1 MNPLQISANDS
12 VEDVISK
19 TSSARAWLD
28 TEGEDVSLKPNAII
42 LRMSAHIPGDSP
54 AVKDVFEPAF
64 KRLAVMTKGAIGV
77 EGFWGGS
84 LHKERDG
91 IDALVN
97 NLTDMCPV
105 YSAWDAT
112 AFPAA
117 QSLSLP
123 FIFPS
128 AEVAT
133 AVSEALYHD
142 YFRKDF
148 EVNQILMG
156 RLVAT
161 SEYNLFSR
169 EPITCLDDL
178 LGKKIAC
185 SDGME
190 LDIYQALGAIPVG
203 CSTPEAKKRFT
214 NHEVAAV
221 SISDSAA
228 HTAGIYRD
236 ALYRTSANLVRVN
249 LEYGLSH
256 HFWNKLTPELKLIF
270 NQWLR
275 ALAQAGAQLFYGLAG
290 ARARVAFQDA
300 GIQFIDISE
309 TEIKQWQAKLAGVET
324 QFSQKIE
331 ALGYPA
337 KAMVVAIHASTQ
349 HYGDYSANQL
359 FDDALH
365 HPFTNITP
373 LNESSDG

>member
-12 VEDVISK
+12 VDDVIAK
-19 TSSARAWLD
+19 TNAARAWLNTD
-28 TEGEDVSLKPNAII
+28 REDVSPKPNAII
-42 LRMSAHIPGDSP
+42 LRVSAHIPGNSP

-64 KRLAVMTKGAIGV
+64 KRLTAMTQGAITV

-133 AVSEALYHD
+133 AVSEALYHE
-142 YFRKDF
+142 YFKKDF
-148 EVNQILMG
+148 EAKQILMG

-169 EPITCLDDL
+169 EPITCLADL
-178 LGKKIAC
+178 TGKQIAC

-190 LDIYQALGAIPVG
+190 FDIYQALGALPIG
-203 CSTPEAKKRFT
+203 CSTPEAKKRFS
-214 NHEVAAV
+214 NKEVAAV

-228 HTAGIYRD
+228 HTAGIYED
-236 ALYRTSANLVRVN
+236 AHYRTSANLVRVN

-256 HFWNKLTPELKLIF
+256 HFWNKLSLALKIIF

-290 ARARVAFQDA
+290 ARARVAFKET
-300 GIQFIDISE
+300 GIIFIDISAD
-309 TEIKQWQAKLAGVET
+309 EIKLWQAKLAGVET
-324 QFSQKIE
+324 QFSHKIQ
-331 ALGYPA
+331 ALGYPSTE
-337 KAMVVAIHASTQ
+337 MIQAIHSSTK
-349 HYGDYSANQL
+349 HYGQYSANQL
-359 FDDALH
+359 FDEALN
-365 HPFTNITP
+365 HPLTNITP
-373 LNESSDG
+373 LN

>member
-1 MNPLQISANDS
+1 MNPNQIFANDS

-19 TSSARAWLD
+19 TKLAQAWLN
-28 TEGEDVSLKPNAII
+28 TEGEDLSVQPDAITLKI
-42 LRMSAHIPGDSP
+42 SAHIPGDSP

-64 KRLAVMTKGAIGV
+64 KRLIVMTKGAVRV

-91 IDALVN
+91 IDALVSG
-97 NLTDMCPV
+97 LTDMCPV

-133 AVSEALYHD
+133 AVSEELYHD
-142 YFRKDF
+142 YFKKDF
-148 EVNQILMG
+148 EKNHILMG

-169 EPITCLDDL
+169 EPIRCLADL
-178 LGKKIAC
+178 QGKKIAC

-190 LDIYQALGAIPVG
+190 TDIYAALGAIPVG
-203 CSTPEAKKRFT
+203 CSTPEAKNRFA
-214 NHEVAAV
+214 NKEVEAV

-228 HTAGIYRD
+228 HTAGIYKD
-236 ALYRTSANLVRVN
+236 ARYRTSANLVRVN

-256 HFWNKLTPELKLIF
+256 HFWNKLSPGLKVIV

-275 ALAQAGAQLFYGLAG
+275 GLAQAGAQLFYGLAG
-290 ARARVAFQDA
+290 ARARLAFKES
-300 GIQFIDISE
+300 GMQFIDISD
-309 TEIKQWQAKLAGVET
+309 TEIAQWKKKLTWVESGFCDQIDT
-324 QFSQKIE
+324 
-331 ALGYPA
+331 LGYPS
-337 KAMVVAIHASTQ
+337 KALISAIQKASEK
-349 HYGDYSANQL
+349 YSEYSADELMQL
-359 FDDALH
+359 ALDK
-365 HPFTNITP
+365 PFTNITP
-373 LNESSDG
+373 L

>member
-1 MNPLQISANDS
+1 MNSLQISANDS
-12 VEDVISK
+12 VESVIAK
-19 TSSARAWLD
+19 TSSARAWLNTD
-28 TEGEDVSLKPNAII
+28 GEDVSLKSDAII
-42 LRMSAHIPGDSP
+42 LRISAHIPGDSP

-64 KRLAVMTKGAIGV
+64 KRLTVMTKGAIGV

-105 YSAWDAT
+105 YSAWDAN

-133 AVSEALYHD
+133 AVSEALYHE
-142 YFRKDF
+142 YFKKDF
-148 EVNQILMG
+148 EVNKILMG

-169 EPITCLDDL
+169 EPITCLRDL
-178 LGKKIAC
+178 SGKKIAC

-190 LDIYQALGAIPVG
+190 LDIYKALGAIPVG
-203 CSTPEAKKRFT
+203 CSTPEAKKRFG

-228 HTAGIYRD
+228 YTAGIYKD

-256 HFWNKLTPELKLIF
+256 HFWNKLSPELKVIF

-290 ARARVAFQDA
+290 AEARVGFQKA
-300 GIQFIDISE
+300 GIQFIDISADE
-309 TEIKQWQAKLAGVET
+309 LKHWQAKLTGVEK
-324 QFSQKIE
+324 QFSQKIQ

-337 KAMVVAIHASTQ
+337 KEMIQAIHDSTK
-349 HYGDYSANQL
+349 HYSDYSADHL
-359 FDDALH
+359 FDEALN

-373 LNESSDG
+373 LN

>member
-12 VEDVISK
+12 VENVIAK
-19 TSSARAWLD
+19 TNSARAWLNTD
-28 TEGEDVSLKPNAII
+28 GEDVSLKADAIT
-42 LRMSAHIPGDSP
+42 LRISAHIPGDSP

-64 KRLAVMTKGAIGV
+64 KRLTVMTKGAIGV
-77 EGFWGGS
+77 QGFWGGS

-105 YSAWDAT
+105 YSAWDAN

-133 AVSEALYHD
+133 AVSEALYHE
-142 YFRKDF
+142 YFKKDF
-148 EVNQILMG
+148 EANKILMG

-169 EPITCLDDL
+169 EPITCLNDL
-178 LGKKIAC
+178 FGKKIAC

-190 LDIYQALGAIPVG
+190 LDIYKALGAIPVG
-203 CSTPEAKKRFT
+203 CSTPEAKKRFA

-228 HTAGIYRD
+228 YTAGIYKD

-256 HFWNKLTPELKLIF
+256 HFWNKLSPELKAIF

-290 ARARVAFQDA
+290 AEARVGFQNA
-300 GIQFIDISE
+300 GIQFIDISADE
-309 TEIKQWQAKLAGVET
+309 LKQWQAKLTGVET
-324 QFSQKIE
+324 QFSHKIQT
-331 ALGYPA
+331 LGYPA
-337 KAMVVAIHASTQ
+337 KEMIQAIHDSTK
-349 HYGDYSANQL
+349 HYSTYSADQL
-359 FDDALH
+359 FDDALN

-373 LNESSDG
+373 LD

>member
-12 VEDVISK
+12 VENVIAK
-19 TSSARAWLD
+19 TNSARAWLNTD
-28 TEGEDVSLKPNAII
+28 GEDVSLKADANT
-42 LRMSAHIPGDSP
+42 LRISAHIPGDSP

-64 KRLAVMTKGAIGV
+64 KRLTVMTKGAIGV
-77 EGFWGGS
+77 QGFWGGS

-105 YSAWDAT
+105 YSAWDAN

-133 AVSEALYHD
+133 AVSEALYHE
-142 YFRKDF
+142 YFKKDF
-148 EVNQILMG
+148 EANKILMG

-169 EPITCLDDL
+169 EPITCLNDL
-178 LGKKIAC
+178 SGKKIAC

-190 LDIYQALGAIPVG
+190 LDIYKALGAIPVG
-203 CSTPEAKKRFT
+203 CSTPEAKKRFA

-228 HTAGIYRD
+228 YTAGIYKD

-256 HFWNKLTPELKLIF
+256 HFWNKLSPELKVIF

-290 ARARVAFQDA
+290 AEARVGFQSA
-300 GIQFIDISE
+300 GIQFIDISADE
-309 TEIKQWQAKLAGVET
+309 LKQWQAKLTGVET
-324 QFSQKIE
+324 QFSQKIQ

-337 KAMVVAIHASTQ
+337 KVMIQAIHDSTK
-349 HYGDYSANQL
+349 HYSTYSADRL
-359 FDDALH
+359 FDDALN

-373 LNESSDG
+373 LD

>member
-19 TSSARAWLD
+19 TSSARAWLNTD
-28 TEGEDVSLKPNAII
+28 GEDTNLKPNAII
-42 LRMSAHIPGDSP
+42 LKISAHIPGDSP

-64 KRLAVMTKGAIGV
+64 KRLTVMTKGAIGV

-105 YSAWDAT
+105 YSAWDAN

-133 AVSEALYHD
+133 AVSEALYHE
-142 YFRKDF
+142 YFKKDF
-148 EVNQILMG
+148 EANNILMG

-169 EPITCLDDL
+169 EPITCLKDL

-203 CSTPEAKKRFT
+203 CSTPEAKKRFG
-214 NHEVAAV
+214 NNEVAAV

-228 HTAGIYRD
+228 YTAGIYQD

-256 HFWNKLTPELKLIF
+256 HFWSKLSPELKVIF

-290 ARARVAFQDA
+290 ARARVAFQGA
-300 GIQFIDISE
+300 GMQFIDISE
-309 TEIKQWQAKLAGVET
+309 TELKQWQAKLTGVET
-324 QFSQKIE
+324 QFSQQLQ
-331 ALGYPA
+331 AVGYPA
-337 KAMVVAIHASTQ
+337 KSMIEAIHQSTK
-349 HYGDYSANQL
+349 HYSDYSANQL
-359 FDDALH
+359 FEEALQ

-373 LNESSDG
+373 LNE

>member
-12 VEDVISK
+12 VENVIAK
-19 TSSARAWLD
+19 TNSARAWLNTD
-28 TEGEDVSLKPNAII
+28 GEDVSLKADAIT
-42 LRMSAHIPGDSP
+42 LRISAHIPGDSP

-64 KRLAVMTKGAIGV
+64 KRLTVMTKGAIGV
-77 EGFWGGS
+77 QGFWGGS

-105 YSAWDAT
+105 YSAWDAN

-133 AVSEALYHD
+133 AVSEALYHE
-142 YFRKDF
+142 YFKKDF
-148 EVNQILMG
+148 EANKILMG

-169 EPITCLDDL
+169 EPITCLNDL
-178 LGKKIAC
+178 FGKKIAC

-190 LDIYQALGAIPVG
+190 LDIYKALGAIPVG
-203 CSTPEAKKRFT
+203 CSTPEAKKRFA

-228 HTAGIYRD
+228 YTAGIYKD

-256 HFWNKLTPELKLIF
+256 HFWNKLSPELKVIF

-290 ARARVAFQDA
+290 AEARVGFQNA
-300 GIQFIDISE
+300 GIQFIDISADE
-309 TEIKQWQAKLAGVET
+309 LKQWQAKLTGVET
-324 QFSQKIE
+324 QFSHKIQT
-331 ALGYPA
+331 LGYPA
-337 KAMVVAIHASTQ
+337 KEMIQAIHDSTK
-349 HYGDYSANQL
+349 HYSTYSADQL
-359 FDDALH
+359 FDDALN

-373 LNESSDG
+373 LD

>member
-12 VEDVISK
+12 VADVIAK
-19 TSSARAWLD
+19 TTLARAWLD
-28 TEGEDVSLKPNAII
+28 TSKENSDLKPDAII
-42 LRMSAHIPGDSP
+42 LRISAHIPGDSP

-64 KRLAVMTKGAIGV
+64 KRLAVMTNGAIGV

-91 IDALVN
+91 IDALIN
-97 NLTDMCPV
+97 NITDMCPV
-105 YSAWDAT
+105 YSAWDAA

-142 YFRKDF
+142 YFKKDF
-148 EVNQILMG
+148 EANKILMG

-169 EPITCLDDL
+169 EPITCLNDL
-178 LGKKIAC
+178 LGKNIAC

-190 LDIYQALGAIPVG
+190 FDIYQALGAHPIG
-203 CSTPEAKKRFT
+203 CSTPEAKKRFA
-214 NHEVAAV
+214 NREVAAV

-228 HTAGIYRD
+228 HTAGIYKD

-256 HFWNKLTPELKLIF
+256 HFWNKLSPELKLIF

-290 ARARVAFQDA
+290 ARARVAFQEA
-300 GIQFIDISE
+300 GIQFINISTE
-309 TEIKQWQAKLAGVET
+309 EIKQWQAKLAGVET
-324 QFSQKIE
+324 QFVKKIE
-331 ALGYPA
+331 LLGYPA
-337 KAMVVAIHASTQ
+337 KKMIQAIHDSTK

-359 FDDALH
+359 FDESLK

-373 LNESSDG
+373 LHE

>member
-12 VEDVISK
+12 VENVIAK
-19 TSSARAWLD
+19 TNSARAWLNTD
-28 TEGEDVSLKPNAII
+28 GEDVSLKADAIT
-42 LRMSAHIPGDSP
+42 LRISAHIPGDSP

-64 KRLAVMTKGAIGV
+64 KRLTVMTKGAIGV
-77 EGFWGGS
+77 QGFWGGS

-105 YSAWDAT
+105 YSAWDAN

-133 AVSEALYHD
+133 AVSEALYHE
-142 YFRKDF
+142 YFKKDF
-148 EVNQILMG
+148 EANKILMG

-169 EPITCLDDL
+169 EPITCLNDL
-178 LGKKIAC
+178 SGKKIAC

-190 LDIYQALGAIPVG
+190 LDIYKALGAIPVG
-203 CSTPEAKKRFT
+203 CSTPEAKKRFA

-228 HTAGIYRD
+228 YTAGIYKD

-256 HFWNKLTPELKLIF
+256 HFWNKLSPELKVIF

-290 ARARVAFQDA
+290 AEARVGFQSA
-300 GIQFIDISE
+300 GIQFIDISADE
-309 TEIKQWQAKLAGVET
+309 LKQWQAKLTGVET
-324 QFSQKIE
+324 QFSQKIQ

-337 KAMVVAIHASTQ
+337 KEMIQAIHNSTK
-349 HYGDYSANQL
+349 HYSTYSADRL
-359 FDDALH
+359 FDDALN

-373 LNESSDG
+373 LD

>member
-12 VEDVISK
+12 VEAVISK
-19 TSSARAWLD
+19 TASAREWLD
-28 TEGEDVSLKPNAII
+28 TSGEDLTVKSDVIT
-42 LRMSAHIPGDSP
+42 LRVSAHIPGDSP

-64 KRLAVMTKGAIGV
+64 KRLQIMTKGAVQV
-77 EGFWGGS
+77 EGYWGGS
-84 LHKERDG
+84 LHKEREG

-105 YSAWDAT
+105 YSAWDAQV
-112 AFPAA
+112 FPAA

-142 YFRKDF
+142 YFKKDF
-148 EVNQILMG
+148 EANKILMG

-169 EPITCLDDL
+169 EPIECLAHL
-178 LGKKIAC
+178 IGKKVAC

-190 LDIYQALGAIPVG
+190 FDIYQALGAIPVG
-203 CSTPEAKKRFT
+203 CSTPEAKKKFAG
-214 NHEVAAV
+214 NEVDAV

-228 HTAGIYRD
+228 HTAGIFQD
-236 ALYRTSANLVRVN
+236 ARYRTSANLVRVN

-256 HFWNKLTPELKLIF
+256 HFWNKLSPDLKIIV

-290 ARARVAFQDA
+290 ARARVAFEEA
-300 GIQFIDISE
+300 GMKFIDIDDK
-309 TEIKQWQAKLAGVET
+309 EIQDWKTKLAGVEKNY
-324 QFSQKIE
+324 SQKMQG
-331 ALGYPA
+331 LGYPSQE
-337 KAMVVAIHASTQ
+337 MIHAIHESTKYFGQ
-349 HYGDYSANQL
+349 FSADEL
-359 FDDALH
+359 FENALN
-365 HPFTNITP
+365 HPLTNITP
-373 LNESSDG
+373 LG

>member
-12 VEDVISK
+12 VENVIAK
-19 TSSARAWLD
+19 TSSARAWLNTD
-28 TEGEDVSLKPNAII
+28 GEDVSLKPDAII
-42 LRMSAHIPGDSP
+42 LRISAHIPGDSP

-64 KRLAVMTKGAIGV
+64 KRLTVMTKGAIGV
-77 EGFWGGS
+77 AGFWGGS

-97 NLTDMCPV
+97 NITDMCPV
-105 YSAWDAT
+105 YSAWDAN

-133 AVSEALYHD
+133 AVSEALYHE
-142 YFRKDF
+142 YFKKDF
-148 EVNQILMG
+148 EANKILMG

-169 EPITCLDDL
+169 EPITSLSDL
-178 LGKKIAC
+178 SGKKIAC

-190 LDIYQALGAIPVG
+190 LDIYHSLGAIPVG
-203 CSTPEAKKRFT
+203 CSTPEAKKRFA

-228 HTAGIYRD
+228 YTAGIYKD
-236 ALYRTSANLVRVN
+236 ARYRTSANLVRVN

-256 HFWNKLTPELKLIF
+256 HFWSKLSHELKVIF

-290 ARARVAFQDA
+290 AEARVGFQNA
-300 GIQFIDISE
+300 GIQFIDISADE
-309 TEIKQWQAKLAGVET
+309 LRLWQAKLTGVET
-324 QFSQKIE
+324 QFSQKIQ

-337 KAMVVAIHASTQ
+337 TEMIQAIHESTK
-349 HYGDYSANQL
+349 HYSNYSADQL
-359 FDDALH
+359 FDEALNQ
-365 HPFTNITP
+365 PFTNITP
-373 LNESSDG
+373 LN

>member
-12 VEDVISK
+12 VESVIAK
-19 TSSARAWLD
+19 TSSARAWLNTD
-28 TEGEDVSLKPNAII
+28 GEDISLQPNAIT
-42 LRMSAHIPGDSP
+42 LRISAHIPGDSP

-64 KRLAVMTKGAIGV
+64 KRLAVMTNGAIGV
-77 EGFWGGS
+77 EGYWGGS

-105 YSAWDAT
+105 YSAWDAN

-133 AVSEALYHD
+133 AVSEALYHE
-142 YFRKDF
+142 YFKKDF
-148 EVNQILMG
+148 EANKILMG

-169 EPITCLDDL
+169 EPITCLHDL
-178 LGKKIAC
+178 SGKKIAC

-190 LDIYQALGAIPVG
+190 LDIYKALGAIPVG
-203 CSTPEAKKRFT
+203 CSTPEAKKRFA

-228 HTAGIYRD
+228 YTAGIYKD

-256 HFWNKLTPELKLIF
+256 HFWNKLSPELKVIF

-290 ARARVAFQDA
+290 AEARVGFQKA
-300 GIQFIDISE
+300 GIQFIDISADE
-309 TEIKQWQAKLAGVET
+309 LKRWQGKLTGVEM
-324 QFSQKIE
+324 QFSQKIQS
-331 ALGYPA
+331 LGYPA
-337 KAMVVAIHASTQ
+337 KEMIQAIHDSTK
-349 HYGDYSANQL
+349 HYSDYSADQL

-373 LNESSDG
+373 LN

>member
-12 VEDVISK
+12 VDDVISK
-19 TSSARAWLD
+19 TSAARAWLNTD
-28 TEGEDVSLKPNAII
+28 KEDLSLKSDALT
-42 LRMSAHIPGDSP
+42 LRVSAHIPGDSP

-64 KRLAVMTKGAIGV
+64 KRLTAMTQGAITV

-97 NLTDMCPV
+97 NITDMCPV
-105 YSAWDAT
+105 YSAWDAA

-117 QSLSLP
+117 QGLSLP

-133 AVSEALYHD
+133 AVSEALYHE
-142 YFRKDF
+142 YFKKDF
-148 EVNQILMG
+148 EANKILMG

-169 EPITCLDDL
+169 EPITCLSDL
-178 LGKKIAC
+178 QGKKIAC

-190 LDIYQALGAIPVG
+190 FDIYQALGATPIG
-203 CSTPEAKKRFT
+203 CSTPEAKKRFS
-214 NHEVAAV
+214 NKEVAAV

-228 HTAGIYRD
+228 HTAGIYKD
-236 ALYRTSANLVRVN
+236 AGYRTSANLVRVN

-256 HFWNKLTPELKLIF
+256 HFWNKLSPELKVIF

-290 ARARVAFQDA
+290 ARARVAFKES
-300 GIQFIDISE
+300 GIQFIDISAG
-309 TEIKQWQAKLAGVET
+309 EIKQWQAKLAGVET
-324 QFSQKIE
+324 QFSQKIQS
-331 ALGYPA
+331 LGYPSKQMIA
-337 KAMVVAIHASTQ
+337 AIHESTR
-349 HYGDYSANQL
+349 HYGQYSANEL
-359 FDDALH
+359 FSDSLNN
-365 HPFTNITP
+365 PFINITP
-373 LNESSDG
+373 LN

>member
-12 VEDVISK
+12 IENVIAK
-19 TSSARAWLD
+19 TSSARAWLNTD
-28 TEGEDVSLKPNAII
+28 GEDVSLKPDAII
-42 LRMSAHIPGDSP
+42 LRISAHIPGDSP
-54 AVKDVFEPAF
+54 AVKDVFEHAF
-64 KRLAVMTKGAIGV
+64 KRLTVMTKGAIGV

-97 NLTDMCPV
+97 NITDMCPV
-105 YSAWDAT
+105 YSAWDAN

-133 AVSEALYHD
+133 AVSEALYHE
-142 YFRKDF
+142 YFKKDF
-148 EVNQILMG
+148 EANKILMG

-169 EPITCLDDL
+169 EPITSLSDL
-178 LGKKIAC
+178 SGKKIAC

-190 LDIYQALGAIPVG
+190 LDIYHSLGAIPVG
-203 CSTPEAKKRFT
+203 CSTPEAKKRFA

-228 HTAGIYRD
+228 YTAGIYKD
-236 ALYRTSANLVRVN
+236 ARYRTSANLVRVN

-256 HFWNKLTPELKLIF
+256 HFWSKLSHELKVIF

-290 ARARVAFQDA
+290 AEARVGFQNA
-300 GIQFIDISE
+300 GIQFIDISADE
-309 TEIKQWQAKLAGVET
+309 LRLWQAKLTGVET
-324 QFSQKIE
+324 QFSQKIQ

-337 KAMVVAIHASTQ
+337 TEMIQAIHESTK
-349 HYGDYSANQL
+349 HYSNYSADQL
-359 FDDALH
+359 FDEALNQ
-365 HPFTNITP
+365 PFTNITP
-373 LNESSDG
+373 LN